1 MRSMIVAAVL
11 LAVLTGAG
19 CGGKKKQSVFDTAG
33 KCPTP
38 PSTNSAGNAQI
49 SAQATG
55 GRYSKLVVVHA
66 KEKANGAPI
75 KGGKI
80 TLHAEMSCPMSMRL
94 INKNMQE
101 TSPGTYKAGYS
112 LIMPGQWAFYF
123 VLRDKNGD
131 ATTSAFPLTIK
142 APGS

>member
-1 MRSMIVAAVL
+1 MRAAIVAGALLVL
-11 LAVLTGAG
+11 VTAG
-19 CGGKKKQSVFDTAG
+19 CGGSKKKSVLDTG
-33 KCPTP
+33 CPAP
-38 PSTNSAGNAQI
+38 PSTASAGAAQI

-75 KGGKI
+75 KGGKM
-80 TLHAEMSCPMSMRL
+80 TLHAEMSCPMFMRL
-94 INKNMQE
+94 FTKNMKE

-112 LIMPGQWAFYF
+112 VVMPGQWAFYF
-123 VLRDKNGD
+123 VLRDKKGD
-131 ATTSAFPLTIK
+131 ATTSAYPITVK

>member
-1 MRSMIVAAVL
+1 MLRSSPGPLLVL
-11 LAVLTGAG
+11 VTAG
-19 CGGKKKQSVFDTAG
+19 CGGSKKKSVLDTG
-33 KCPTP
+33 CPAP
-38 PSTNSAGNAQI
+38 PSTASAGAAQI

-75 KGGKI
+75 KGGKM
-80 TLHAEMSCPMSMRL
+80 TLHAEMSCPMFMRL
-94 INKNMQE
+94 FTKNMKE

-112 LIMPGQWAFYF
+112 VVMPGQWAFYF
-123 VLRDKNGD
+123 VLRDKKGD
-131 ATTSAFPLTIK
+131 ATTSAYPITVK

>member
-38 PSTNSAGNAQI
+38 
-49 SAQATG
+49 TG